1 MTTQSGAATRHV
13 EGITSLISIA
23 LAVVALVLA
32 PWPGLWS
39 SEQLQSNGLWIVL
52 WAALEGAFLVPLLPG
67 LLSGAPAV
75 VRSTMRD
82 GQIGVA
88 GRALAWLA
96 AGAGLALGGLSLL
109 TLPAYALALVALL
122 VALPLAIGWGPFGM
136 IPGHARSAA
145 ERAIEPAAAALV
157 QRARTT
163 RNLILIVVMLALA
176 LPIGSLPLPAGWAL
190 LLGAVLLVLFLLRRQ
205 RSVWPRQTLPAAMR
219 FAWGRALPLAVA
231 AIIYV
236 VILSWA

>member
-1 MTTQSGAATRHV
+1 MTTQSGTATRHV

-23 LAVVALVLA
+23 LAVVALVLV

-39 SEQLQSNGLWIVL
+39 AEQLQTDGLWIVL
-52 WAALEGAFLVPLLPG
+52 WAALEGAFLIPLLPG
-67 LLSGAPAV
+67 VLSGAPAV

-82 GQIGVA
+82 GQIGAA

-96 AGAGLALGGLSLL
+96 AGAGLALGGLSWM

-122 VALPLAIGWGPFGM
+122 VALPIAIGWGPFGAV
-136 IPGHARSAA
+136 PGHVRSAA
-145 ERAIEPAAAALV
+145 EQAIDAAAVALV
-157 QRARTT
+157 HRARAT
-163 RNLILIVVMLALA
+163 RSLVLIVVMLALV
-176 LPIGSLPLPAGWAL
+176 LPLGSVPTVAAWAL
-190 LLGAVLLVLFLLRRQ
+190 LLGMLLLILFMLRRQ
-205 RSVWPRQTLPAAMR
+205 RGIWPRQTLPAALR

-236 VILSWA
+236 IILSWA